1 MALLAVNNLSVGY
14 GSQVVAEKL
23 NFAVNAGDY
32 LCIVGEN
39 GSGKSTLM
47 KTLLRLQKPVKGEI
61 TEGDGLK
68 ENEIGYLPQH
78 TVVQKDFPASVR
90 EIVLSGCQGRAG
102 FRPFYSSADKKTAAE
117 NMERMGITDIA
128 DKCYRELSGGQQ
140 QRVLLARA
148 LCATRKLLLLDEPV
162 SGLDPKV
169 TAEMYSLIAQ
179 LNKEGVTIIMIS
191 HDIGAAVRY
200 ADHILH
206 IGSTVFYGT
215 KEEYLNS
222 KAGRLFMMMQSGSFE
237 DDIKAGALT
246 IKAGAVPAVKQTGDE
261 AAEKVQPAEP
271 EKKAEE
277 GKENV

>member
-246 IKAGAVPAVKQTGDE
+246 IKAGTVPGVKQTGDE
-261 AAEKVQPAEP
+261 TAEKEQSAEP
-271 EKKAEE
+271 ENKAEE